1 MKMSIEFTNSIEF
14 VKIEKFF
21 VCIVQGMGNTSSYT
35 YKLKTES
42 NIEKLELYF
51 KKNES
56 KVRSNTK

>member
-1 MKMSIEFTNSIEF
+1 MDITKKTTAMAVTTRRSTKS
-14 VKIEKFF
+14 
-21 VCIVQGMGNTSSYT
+21 
-35 YKLKTES
+35 TES